1 MIVLSIEPLF
11 GTLVNFTAMDKV
23 YTKEITLA
31 DKCMIMAAIA
41 YNLKNLVNGRPLKI
55 KRRIRKPEGN
65 SFKGLE
71 ALVLA
76 WSTKY
81 RGLNKH
87 F

>member
-1 MIVLSIEPLF
+1 
-11 GTLVNFTAMDKV
+11 MDKV

-31 DKCMIMAAIA
+31 DKCMIMADIA

-65 SFKGLE
+65 RFKGLE

-76 WSTKY
+76 WSTKD